1 MSDNIFIQ
9 PSESGSSI
17 KILIYLFVIGGILI
31 IISKRSEI
39 INNWNDDNVRCNPVI
54 MATAPLYDK
63 NIFTNSKYCM
73 SNTFKKQFN
82 SEMLNISDKMK
93 DFNTKHSDT
102 QSKISTMNSQHTAT
116 KGMFTGLLQ
125 NVNNVFANLLINIK
139 RDALKGGS
147 MIKKFGGLVT
157 SILYIVQGGSMSGT
171 SFVNG
176 PIYKIITKIAK
187 MDGCFQKNVKLKL
200 KNGEYKK
207 VYKLKINDVLDNGSV
222 IIGLVKLSNT
232 YKEPFYTFIDNNDI
246 LITGSHLIEFNNKFI
261 MTENH
266 PCSIQTTIVDDMVY
280 NIITSDHLIKI
291 GTYTFWDYND

>member
-31 IISKRSEI
+31 VISKHSEI

-54 MATAPLYDK
+54 MATAPLYNK

-73 SNTFKKQFN
+73 SNTFKRELS
-82 SEMLNISDKMK
+82 SEMSNIIDK
-93 DFNTKHSDT
+93 TKNFSSKNSDT
-102 QSKISTMNSQHTAT
+102 QSKISTMNTQHMAT

-147 MIKKFGGLVT
+147 MIRKFGGLVT
-157 SILYIVQGGSMSGT
+157 SILYVIQGGSMTGT
-171 SFVNG
+171 SFING
-176 PIYKIITKIAK
+176 PIYKIISKIGKIGA
-187 MDGCFQKNVKLKL
+187 CFQKNVKLKL
-200 KNGEYKK
+200 KTGEYKK
-207 VYKLKINDVLDNGSV
+207 VYKLKINDVLNNGSV
-222 IIGLVKLSNT
+222 IIGLVKLSNI

-246 LITGSHLIEFNNKFI
+246 LITGSHLIQFNNKFI
-261 MTENH
+261 NTEDH
-266 PCSIQTTIVDDMVY
+266 PCSVQTDIIDDTVY

-291 GTYTFWDYND
+291 GNYTFWDYND